1 MILIDRWIIAVILS
15 VGLVSTVGSAP
26 GQSHSAKNQPEEVE
40 AAKPDLAT
48 ADKAQPDQA
57 AKPDQPAA
65 DQAGADEATSDQT
78 TPDQASDQDQAKP
91 ATDQATSDQ
100 AKPEE
105 PAMDQASGQDQ
116 AKPDQPAAD
125 QATSDPAKP
134 EEPVA
139 DKTTSDQPKP
149 DQPEPN
155 QPAAK
160 QMVATPPATP
170 EEQQLQK
177 ETTRLLQLVQE
188 LKAEVAKAGSN
199 TLSLSAVRKADEVLK
214 LSKDLK
220 ERMKERG
227 LVPQSR
233 TQ

>member
-1 MILIDRWIIAVILS
+1 
-15 VGLVSTVGSAP
+15 
-26 GQSHSAKNQPEEVE
+26 
-40 AAKPDLAT
+40 
-48 ADKAQPDQA
+48 
-57 AKPDQPAA
+57 
-65 DQAGADEATSDQT
+65 
-78 TPDQASDQDQAKP
+78 
-91 ATDQATSDQ
+91 
-100 AKPEE
+100 
-105 PAMDQASGQDQ
+105 MDQASGQDQ

-149 DQPEPN
+149 DQPEAN

-188 LKAEVAKAGSN
+188 LKVEVAKAGSN
-199 TLSLSAVRKADEVLK
+199 TLSLAALRKADEVLK

>member
-1 MILIDRWIIAVILS
+1 MILLERWIIAVILS

-26 GQSHSAKNQPEEVE
+26 GQSSSAEREAGQVE
-40 AAKPDLAT
+40 AAKPSLAT
-48 ADKAQPDQA
+48 ADQAQPDPGSGQDQA
-57 AKPDQPAA
+57 QPEEPAA
-65 DQAGADEATSDQT
+65 DQAAPDPATPEEPAADQAAADQT
-78 TPDQASDQDQAKP
+78 KPEEPAADQSAA
-91 ATDQATSDQ
+91 DQ

-105 PAMDQASGQDQ
+105 PAADQS
-116 AKPDQPAAD
+116 AAD
-125 QATSDPAKP
+125 QAKP
-134 EEPVA
+134 EEPA
-139 DKTTSDQPKP
+139 KP
-149 DQPEPN
+149 DPPAN

-160 QMVATPPATP
+160 QVVATPHGTP

-177 ETTRLLQLVQE
+177 ETTRLLQLVEE

-199 TLSLSAVRKADEVLK
+199 TLSLTAVRKADEVLK

-233 TQ
+233 VQ

>member
-1 MILIDRWIIAVILS
+1 MILLERWIIAVILS

-26 GQSHSAKNQPEEVE
+26 GQSSSAEREAGQVE
-40 AAKPDLAT
+40 AAKPSLAT
-48 ADKAQPDQA
+48 ADQAQPDPGSGQDQA
-57 AKPDQPAA
+57 QPEEPAA
-65 DQAGADEATSDQT
+65 DQAASDPATPEEPAADQAAADQT
-78 TPDQASDQDQAKP
+78 KPEEPAADQAAADQTKPEEPAADQSA
-91 ATDQATSDQ
+91 ADQ

-105 PAMDQASGQDQ
+105 PA
-116 AKPDQPAAD
+116 AD
-125 QATSDPAKP
+125 QTASEPAKP
-134 EEPVA
+134 EEPA
-139 DKTTSDQPKP
+139 KP
-149 DQPEPN
+149 DPPAN

-160 QMVATPPATP
+160 QVVATPHGSP

-177 ETTRLLQLVQE
+177 ETTRLLQLVEE

-199 TLSLSAVRKADEVLK
+199 TLSLTAVRKADEVLK

-233 TQ
+233 VQ

>member
-1 MILIDRWIIAVILS
+1 MVAVIVS
-15 VGLVSTVGSAP
+15 VGLAVTVGSAP
-26 GQSHSAKNQPEEVE
+26 GQSSSAKRQEAPVE
-40 AAKPDLAT
+40 AANPDLAT
-48 ADKAQPDQA
+48 ADRAQPDQA
-57 AKPDQPAA
+57 PDPDQVTPDLATADQAQPDQAPPEEPAA
-65 DQAGADEATSDQT
+65 DQAA
-78 TPDQASDQDQAKP
+78 
-91 ATDQATSDQ
+91 SDQ

-105 PAMDQASGQDQ
+105 PA
-116 AKPDQPAAD
+116 AD
-125 QATSDPAKP
+125 QAASNQPKP
-134 EEPVA
+134 EEPA
-139 DKTTSDQPKP
+139 K
-149 DQPEPN
+149 PN
-155 QPAAK
+155 QPEATQPAPK
-160 QMVATPPATP
+160 QVVATPHGTP

-199 TLSLSAVRKADEVLK
+199 TLSLTAVHKADEVLK

>member
-1 MILIDRWIIAVILS
+1 
-15 VGLVSTVGSAP
+15 
-26 GQSHSAKNQPEEVE
+26 
-40 AAKPDLAT
+40 
-48 ADKAQPDQA
+48 
-57 AKPDQPAA
+57 
-65 DQAGADEATSDQT
+65 
-78 TPDQASDQDQAKP
+78 
-91 ATDQATSDQ
+91 
-100 AKPEE
+100 
-105 PAMDQASGQDQ
+105 MDQASGQDQ

-125 QATSDPAKP
+125 QATSDPDKPEEPATDQTISDQAKP

-139 DKTTSDQPKP
+139 DKSTSDQHKP
-149 DQPEPN
+149 DQPEAH

-160 QMVATPPATP
+160 QMVAGPPATP

-199 TLSLSAVRKADEVLK
+199 TLSLAAVRKADEVLK
-214 LSKDLK
+214 ISKDLK

-227 LVPQSR
+227 QVPQSR

>member
-1 MILIDRWIIAVILS
+1 MVAVIVS

-26 GQSHSAKNQPEEVE
+26 GQSSSAKRQEPPVE

-48 ADKAQPDQA
+48 ADQAQPDQA

-65 DQAGADEATSDQT
+65 DQAGADQATSDQA

-91 ATDQATSDQ
+91 DQPAADQATSDQ

-116 AKPDQPAAD
+116 AKPEEPATDQT
-125 QATSDPAKP
+125 TSDQAKP

-139 DKTTSDQPKP
+139 DKTTSDPPKP
-149 DQPEPN
+149 AQPEAN

-160 QMVATPPATP
+160 QMVATAPATP

-199 TLSLSAVRKADEVLK
+199 TLSLAAVRKADEVLK
-214 LSKDLK
+214 ISKDLK

>member
-1 MILIDRWIIAVILS
+1 MILLERRIVAVILS
-15 VGLVSTVGSAP
+15 VGLVWTVGGAR
-26 GQSHSAKNQPEEVE
+26 GQSSSAASQAPQVE
-40 AAKPDLAT
+40 PANPSLAT
-48 ADKAQPDQA
+48 ADRAQPDQA
-57 AKPDQPAA
+57 PDPDQTQPDQPAA
-65 DQAGADEATSDQT
+65 DQAQ
-78 TPDQASDQDQAKP
+78 PDQASDQDQAQPEEP
-91 ATDQATSDQ
+91 AADQAASDQAASDQ

-105 PAMDQASGQDQ
+105 PAADQ
-116 AKPDQPAAD
+116 AKPEEPAAD
-125 QATSDPAKP
+125 QAAAVQAKH
-134 EEPVA
+134 EEPEA
-139 DKTTSDQPKP
+139 
-149 DQPEPN
+149 N

-160 QMVATPPATP
+160 QVVATPHGTP

-188 LKAEVAKAGSN
+188 LKVEVAKAGAN
-199 TLSLSAVRKADEVLK
+199 TLSLTAVRKADEVLK

>member
-1 MILIDRWIIAVILS
+1 MVAVIVS
-15 VGLVSTVGSAP
+15 VGLAVTVGSAP
-26 GQSHSAKNQPEEVE
+26 GQSSSAERQEAPVE
-40 AAKPDLAT
+40 AANPDLAT
-48 ADKAQPDQA
+48 ADRAQPDQA
-57 AKPDQPAA
+57 PDPDQSHAGSGLQRTRRNRIKPPPEEPAA
-65 DQAGADEATSDQT
+65 DQAA
-78 TPDQASDQDQAKP
+78 
-91 ATDQATSDQ
+91 SDQ

-105 PAMDQASGQDQ
+105 PAADQAASDQ
-116 AKPDQPAAD
+116 AKPEEPAAD
-125 QATSDPAKP
+125 QAASNQPKP
-134 EEPVA
+134 EEPA
-139 DKTTSDQPKP
+139 K
-149 DQPEPN
+149 PN
-155 QPAAK
+155 QPEANQPAPK
-160 QMVATPPATP
+160 QVVATPHGTP

-199 TLSLSAVRKADEVLK
+199 TLSLTAVRKADEVQK